1 MSNILAISFVNVD
14 TSEILFHKVDDFNLE
29 LDRTDKSLHCLLDK
43 FIELVK
49 RSDTFKSDT
58 FSLEFRSYRSH
69 KQLELPF

>member
-49 RSDTFKSDT
+49 CSDSFSDT